1 MIKLGFVYLL
11 AGLVFAAYALL
22 SARDQTNPRRWR
34 NALFWGL
41 LAASFLAG
49 DHFGDLGNG
58 VLVLVLA
65 VTAGVGKLGQGTG
78 GVALLADRQ
87 ASALKFGNRLFLP
100 ALVIPAV
107 VLFGTLVVKTWKLGE
122 VPLLDPKQATL
133 ISLAAGALLA
143 AGAAFALF
151 RQPLITPLQEG
162 RRLMDLVGWAALLPQ
177 MLAALGALF
186 ALAGVGKVV
195 GDLVTTWIPM
205 TTPLMA
211 VAVYCIG
218 MALFTLVMGNAFA
231 AFPVMTAGVALPFLI
246 HRFGGDPAVICAM
259 GMLSGFCGT
268 LMTPLAANFNVVP
281 TALLELKDR
290 FAVIRAQTPTAL
302 PLLLINMVLMYVFAF
317 RPHG

>member
-1 MIKLGFVYLL
+1 MIKLSVVYVL
-11 AGLVFAAYALL
+11 AGLVFAAYAVL
-22 SARDQTNPRRWR
+22 SAGDQSNPRRWR
-34 NALFWGL
+34 NATFWGL

-49 DHFGDLGNG
+49 DRFGDLGNG
-58 VLVLVLA
+58 LLVLVLA
-65 VTAGVGKLGQGTG
+65 ATAGIGRLGQGSSG
-78 GVALLADRQ
+78 GPSLADRQ
-87 ASALKFGNRLFLP
+87 ASAVRFGNQLFLP
-100 ALVIPAV
+100 ALVMPLV
-107 VLFGTLVVKTWKLGE
+107 VLFGTLVVKTWTVGDI
-122 VPLLDPKQATL
+122 PLLDPKQATL

-143 AGAAFALF
+143 AAAAFVLL
-151 RQPLITPLQEG
+151 RQPLIAPLQEG

-205 TTPLMA
+205 DSRLAA
-211 VAVYCIG
+211 VAVYCLG

-231 AFPVMTAGVALPFLI
+231 AFPVMTAGVALPFLV
-246 HRFGGDPAVICAM
+246 HKFGADPAVVCAI

-290 FAVIRAQTPTAL
+290 FAVIRAQAPTAV

-317 RPHG
+317 RAHG